1 MGRLKDQGRIE
12 KGIGKGHS
20 LSLHHTSPCDHSTIV
35 MIKLTLGV
43 VFQDSQQDSQV
54 SLRLALQ
61 DSQENTQEDLQVL
74 ADLDFGE
81 EYINEGGITL
91 RDEVIAPTPSPSVS
105 SRSSSFASRGSS
117 PSVKCASKRRRAAA
131 DDSESCVDNSIKALG
146 NYFGKKEQVG
156 DFAASMGQL
165 VQSAANKLPFEKQ
178 VQLLQHI
185 TRSIATVTGRSEE
198 EI

>member
-1 MGRLKDQGRIE
+1 MGRLKGQGRIE
-12 KGIGKGHS
+12 KGTGKGHS

-43 VFQDSQQDSQV
+43 AFQDSQV

-81 EYINEGGITL
+81 EYINEGGINL
-91 RDEVIAPTPSPSVS
+91 RDEVTAPTPSPSVCSCS
-105 SRSSSFASRGSS
+105 SAT
-117 PSVKCASKRRRAAA
+117 
-131 DDSESCVDNSIKALG
+131 DNESYVDENESYVDHSIKALG
-146 NYFGKKEQVG
+146 NYFRKKEQVG

-165 VQSAANKLPFEKQ
+165 VQSVANKLPFEKQ
-178 VQLLQHI
+178 VLLLEHI